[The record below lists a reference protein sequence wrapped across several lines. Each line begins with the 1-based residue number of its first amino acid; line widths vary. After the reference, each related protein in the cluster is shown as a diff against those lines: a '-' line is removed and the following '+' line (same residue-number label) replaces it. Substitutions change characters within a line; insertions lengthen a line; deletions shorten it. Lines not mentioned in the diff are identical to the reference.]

1 MPPGCVLVAG
11 GAYGLALIT
20 PAATA
25 VGHRGGDARLGLGT
39 VRHLQGGYT
48 GDAWP
53 ETEPPA
59 APDACVAQP
68 QPSSSGAP
76 AEAVPPAAATG
87 KLRGAAGGPAW
98 VVSAHTDGAVRAW
111 LLPQVQD
118 WEA

>member
-20 PAATA
+20 PAETGM
-25 VGHRGGDARLGLGT
+25 VGHRGPGARIGLGT

-59 APDACVAQP
+59 GHDACDAAQA
-68 QPSSSGAP
+68 QPSSSSAP
-76 AEAVPPAAATG
+76 VPEGMG
-87 KLRGAAGGPAW
+87 KLRGAAGGLAW
-98 VVSAHTDGAVRAW
+98 IVSAHTDGAVRAW
-111 LLPQVQD
+111 LLPLVQD